1 MKVLSL
7 ILCALLLFSFVAC
20 SSEDTTSNT
29 SSTFST
35 ASTPDESSD
44 ASSVASSDASADASD
59 VSADESADA
68 SSDVSADESADV
80 SADESADESAD
91 VSDESSDT
99 SSEESDESA
108 VDYGA
113 LFVGKADTAPV
124 VDGVVNANE
133 YATTIKFDASKPY
146 WSVDSTD
153 GAEAYDVKLHISW
166 DSEFLYTAVE
176 IGAGR
181 PRTYDNTD
189 YLKNRPYIFDR
200 RHVMTAIVPGD
211 PTESRYKAP
220 NGEDWTWSEANNAGL
235 ANEWTITAQPDNS
248 NISADHFGK
257 LTVSEGYEYIV
268 AVSGNKAEIYE
279 QKIPWANLVDAAAF
293 TPEAGATIGYAFVA
307 CCEEVDVTVE
317 EGEDEAAVYACFG
330 SGINTAKNF
339 SKYVGLTLKD

>member
-20 SSEDTTSNT
+20 SNEDTTSDT

-35 ASTPDESSD
+35 ASTADDSSD
-44 ASSVASSDASADASD
+44 VSSVA
-59 VSADESADA
+59 SADESA
-68 SSDVSADESADV
+68 DVSADESADV
-80 SADESADESAD
+80 SADESADVSADESADASAD

-99 SSEESDESA
+99 SSEESEEPA

-133 YATTIKFDASKPY
+133 YATTIKYDASKTY
-146 WSVDSTD
+146 WNIDSTD
-153 GAEAYDVKLHISW
+153 GAEAYDVKLYISW

-176 IGAGR
+176 IGAGK
-181 PRTYDNTD
+181 PRTYNNTD
-189 YLKNRPYIFDR
+189 YLTTRPYIFDR

-220 NGEDWTWSEANNAGL
+220 NGNENWTWSEANNAGL

-257 LTVSEGYEYIV
+257 LTVSEGYEYKV

-307 CCEEVDVTVE
+307 CCEEVDITVE